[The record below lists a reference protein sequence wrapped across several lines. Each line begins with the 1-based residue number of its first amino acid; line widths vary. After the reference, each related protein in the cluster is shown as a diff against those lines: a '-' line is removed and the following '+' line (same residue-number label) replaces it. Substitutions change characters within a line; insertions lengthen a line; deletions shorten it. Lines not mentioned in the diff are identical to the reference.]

1 MTDRRQQDTLE
12 QEEFMKDKENAEI
25 DISLFLYKSERGM
38 ATMVDVIQA
47 RKLLRILGVN
57 V

>member
-1 MTDRRQQDTLE
+1 MNDRRQQDTLE
-12 QEEFMKDKENAEI
+12 QEEFVKDKENAEI
-25 DISLFLYKSERGM
+25 EVSLFLYKAERGM
-38 ATMVDVIQA
+38 VTTGDVIQA

>member
-1 MTDRRQQDTLE
+1 MNDRRQQDTLE
-12 QEEFMKDKENAEI
+12 QEEFVKDKENAEI
-25 DISLFLYKSERGM
+25 EISLFLYKAERGM
-38 ATMVDVIQA
+38 STMGDVIQA